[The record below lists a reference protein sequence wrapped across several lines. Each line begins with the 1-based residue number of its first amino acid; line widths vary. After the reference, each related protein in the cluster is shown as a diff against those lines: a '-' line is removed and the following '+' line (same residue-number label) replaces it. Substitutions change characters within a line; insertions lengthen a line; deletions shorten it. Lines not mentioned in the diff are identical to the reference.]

1 MKKQFRNGKITF
13 FLILLP
19 TFLQAQTIPL
29 QTDPA
34 QDQCNN
40 IRLYLMQEAA
50 AITDNELTAIH
61 TLADWQQVRDE
72 RHGELVE
79 MLGLED
85 RPLAVKRDPP
95 PYKVTGVIR
104 EKGYRIEKLYYESI
118 PHLYV
123 PANLYIPDH
132 IRKPRPA
139 ILYVCGH
146 SRTQKVHYQ
155 AYARKFAQ
163 LGFVCLIIETI
174 QWGEVRG
181 DHWGAWARGWF
192 HWYSRGYDPG
202 GVEAWNGIR
211 GLDLLAARK
220 EVDADKMGVTGISG
234 GGSQTWYIAALD
246 PRIKAA
252 APVCGASTLKYHIMT
267 RTIDGH
273 CDCMVPVN
281 TYRRDFG
288 TLGALVAPRPFL
300 IAQADRDGLNAIES
314 VELLYDHVKKIYD
327 LYGSPENIS
336 LVETPGGHS
345 YHRISREK
353 IFSFFLKHLMGK
365 EVPPE
370 KASDIDETPGHQL
383 SEEELRVYVNGP
395 PPDDLTT
402 KIQDSFVRL
411 ATPPEITTEEALY
424 AYRDSVMRFL
434 HRETFGAFPEEPPS
448 FDPKRVFRTADRA
461 PHGSDIF
468 SFVSEKGWRLKVDIR
483 WHRDPR
489 EKSPLTIV
497 LHNPGEV
504 RWASESFAEEIRP
517 AGNVAYLEVR
527 GVGENGWDPSLQWHI
542 RRASAWTGRTIASMQ
557 VWDLLRAIRFCR
569 SLPGVNADSISLAAR
584 EEMSVVALYAALL
597 DGHCTDVVVKDPP
610 DSQDRPSQPDGR
622 GPAIEML
629 NCLRVTDICQ
639 LPALIWP
646 TRTEILG
653 EIPATYGWSE
663 RTLKMISGEE

>member
-1 MKKQFRNGKITF
+1 MVF
-13 FLILLP
+13 FLPSLP
-19 TFLQAQTIPL
+19 AQEIPL
-29 QTDPA
+29 QTQPR

-50 AITDNELTAIH
+50 AITDHELSGIE
-61 TLADWQQVRDE
+61 TLDDWQQVRGE
-72 RHGELVE
+72 RRRELVE

-85 RPLAVKRDPP
+85 RPLDKKRDPP
-95 PYKVTGVIR
+95 PFKVTGVLR
-104 EKGYRIEKLYYESI
+104 EKGYRIEKLYYESM
-118 PHLYV
+118 PRLYV
-123 PANLYIPDH
+123 AANLYIPDK
-132 IRKPRPA
+132 IKKPRPA

-146 SRTQKVHYQ
+146 ARTQKVHYQ
-155 AYARKFAQ
+155 AHARKFAQ

-211 GLDLLAARK
+211 GLDLLAARP

-273 CDCMVPVN
+273 CDCMMPVN

-288 TLGALVAPRPFL
+288 TIGALVAPRPFL
-300 IAQADRDGLNAIES
+300 IAQADSDGLNSIEAVRS
-314 VELLYDHVKKIYD
+314 LYATVKKVYD
-327 LYGSPENIS
+327 LYGASSKIT

-345 YHRISREK
+345 YHRTSREK

-365 EVPPE
+365 DIPPG
-370 KASDIDETPGHQL
+370 KVGDIDVDPAHQL
-383 SEEELRVYVNGP
+383 TAEELRVYVDGP
-395 PPDDLTT
+395 PPDDITT
-402 KIQDSFVRL
+402 TIQDDFIRL
-411 ATPPEITTEEALY
+411 ATPPEITSEKELY
-424 AYRDSVMRFL
+424 AWRDSVKRFL
-434 HRETFGAFPEEPPS
+434 RRETFGAFPEEAPP
-448 FDPKRVFRTADRA
+448 FDPSLVFRTADRA
-461 PHGSDIF
+461 PRGSDIY
-468 SFVSEKGWRLKVDIR
+468 SFVSEKGWRLKVDVR

-497 LHNPGEV
+497 LRNAGEE
-504 RWASESFAEEIRP
+504 RWASGSFSDEIHP
-517 AGNVAYLEVR
+517 EGNVAYLEVR
-527 GVGENGWDPSLQWHI
+527 GTGENGWDPSLQWHI

-557 VWDLLRAIRFCR
+557 VWDLLRAMRFCR
-569 SLPGVNADSISLAAR
+569 TLPGVEADSITLAAR
-584 EEMSVVALYAALL
+584 GEMSVVALYAALL
-597 DGHCTDVVVKDPP
+597 DGNCAGVVVKDPP

-629 NCLRVTDICQ
+629 NCLRVTDIYQ
-639 LPALIWP
+639 MPALIWP
-646 TRTEILG
+646 AKTKILG
-653 EIPATYGWSE
+653 EVPATYGWAE
-663 RTLKMISGEE
+663 KTLKQISGEE